1 VAQAQLLIRANDP
14 LYELMM
20 PLGLHRLEDRT
31 WQRTLHNLAARFG
44 ADGQVETRVVCVDPK
59 RQWRR
64 YTNIRHN
71 ALILSAL
78 YAFSRPARRKPASH
92 DRRRGGSLE

>member
-1 VAQAQLLIRANDP
+1 MAQAQLLIRANDP

-44 ADGQVETRVVCVDPK
+44 ATDRSRPASSAWTRSGSGAGTRTSDTTPSSSP
-59 RQWRR
+59 RS
-64 YTNIRHN
+64 TP
-71 ALILSAL
+71 
-78 YAFSRPARRKPASH
+78 SRPARRKPASH
-92 DRRRGGSLE
+92 ERWRGGRFE

>member
-1 VAQAQLLIRANDP
+1 MAQAQLLIRANDP

-44 ADGQVETRVVCVDPK
+44 GDGQVETRVVCVDPK

-78 YAFSRPARRKPASH
+78 YASRGLAPQPASH
-92 DRRRGGSLE
+92 ERRRGGSLE

>member
-1 VAQAQLLIRANDP
+1 MAQAQLLIRANDP

-44 ADGQVETRVVCVDPK
+44 DGQVETRVVCVDPK

-71 ALILSAL
+71 ALIPPRSTRS
-78 YAFSRPARRKPASH
+78 SRPARRKPASH
-92 DRRRGGSLE
+92 ERRRGGSLE